1 MKRYT
6 NIDEVDR
13 AIERARHSG
22 SPDAA
27 ETVRQLEGQRRALE
41 ARGKG
46 STRKLDNHIKI
57 VIGGMVLEALLASPT
72 QVDLDK
78 LDAYFARYARAMRAA
93 RRPERLEP
101 AEAREACR
109 DFERRKREGAARHQA
124 AAAEPG
130 EMTREA
136 AERIAASAAAAVAE
150 GLGEQAYEAALAA
163 AERAVEMSA
172 GCGRQAAGGASD
184 GGADAGQGG
193 PAEASGSG
201 SGVEEAAG
209 GGREDAGGAAEVRV
223 LDNGGTVV
231 GGVYIPP
238 AP

>member
-13 AIERARHSG
+13 AIERARRSG
-22 SPDAA
+22 SPDSA

-41 ARGKG
+41 ARGRG
-46 STRKLDNHIKI
+46 SARKLDNHIKI
-57 VIGGMVLEALLASPT
+57 VIGGMVLEALLAAPT

-93 RRPERLEP
+93 RMPERLEP
-101 AEAREACR
+101 AEARAACR
-109 DFERRKREGAARHQA
+109 DFERRKRATPTRRQA

-172 GCGRQAAGGASD
+172 GCGRQAAGGA
-184 GGADAGQGG
+184 DAGQGG
-193 PAEASGSG
+193 PVEASESG
-201 SGVEEAAG
+201 QEPLEDDGAAG
-209 GGREDAGGAAEVRV
+209 GGREDAGGAAGVQV